1 MNGNDGMYRVLRI
14 YCLSAVVV
22 STSKSRK
29 STAKNFAE
37 NTNRINVVIAIK
49 RDVLFLRKFFRL
61 VVDFADKC
69 DSYIYRLLHFLVLFF
84 VLPKGNINSEV

>member
-1 MNGNDGMYRVLRI
+1 MNGNDGMYRALRI
-14 YCLSAVVV
+14 YCLSAVAV

-37 NTNRINVVIAIK
+37 NTNRVNS
-49 RDVLFLRKFFRL
+49 LRKVFRL
-61 VVDFADKC
+61 IVDFADKC
-69 DSYIYRLLHFLVLFF
+69 DSYFYRLLLFLVLFF